1 MLFKLRGTLF
11 CLDWIH
17 FECVCACNHVGF
29 LFNLIWKKRS
39 IPTILTEIF
48 AERAQHH
55 QQQQKPKTWKI
66 FGNNSGISFKL
77 AVYRDIY
84 DLLLKCDYIALQWAA
99 AIWAIYKHWKMAIK
113 VINGLHLIYECILA
127 LSSQSVY
134 GINRNILI
142 VPFSFDPTPS
152 NKITKIFA
160 QLICI
165 LIRTTTKKAEGKK

>member
-1 MLFKLRGTLF
+1 MLFKLRGTLSPRLDLF
-11 CLDWIH
+11 RMCLCMQPCR
-17 FECVCACNHVGF
+17 FSF
-29 LFNLIWKKRS
+29 QFNMKKKKHSNDFNWNICRAS
-39 IPTILTEIF
+39 ITPPATRITKYVQNLC
-48 AERAQHH
+48 
-55 QQQQKPKTWKI
+55 
-66 FGNNSGISFKL
+66 GNNSGILFKL

-142 VPFSFDPTPS
+142 VPFSFDPTI
-152 NKITKIFA
+152 K
-160 QLICI
+160 
-165 LIRTTTKKAEGKK
+165 

>member
-1 MLFKLRGTLF
+1 M
-11 CLDWIH
+11 CL
-17 FECVCACNHVGF
+17 CMQPCGF
-29 LFNLIWKKRS
+29 SFQFNMKKKKHS
-39 IPTILTEIF
+39 NDFNWNICG
-48 AERAQHH
+48 RAQHH

-84 DLLLKCDYIALQWAA
+84 DLLLKCDHIALQWAA